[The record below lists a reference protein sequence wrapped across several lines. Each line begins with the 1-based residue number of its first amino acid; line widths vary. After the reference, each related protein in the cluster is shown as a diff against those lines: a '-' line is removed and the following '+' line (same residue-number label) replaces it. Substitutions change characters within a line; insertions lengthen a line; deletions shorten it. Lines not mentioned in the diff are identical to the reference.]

1 MTKTNIYKPTVAE
14 KKLLEVLI
22 NPEHLG
28 KNVTE
33 LCNLANVSRNKYYDA
48 MKKEAFQELIKST
61 TLELVKAKIG
71 DVLNA
76 TYIYSL
82 GEKGHQ
88 DRKLLLTMA
97 GLYADKQETEISGGL
112 NVNNPFADL
121 TTEELRKL
129 ARSEKYD
136 E

>member
-1 MTKTNIYKPTVAE
+1 MTKGDVYRPTPAE
-14 KKLLEVLI
+14 KRLLEVLI
-22 NPEHLG
+22 NPENIG
-28 KNVTE
+28 KSVTK

-48 MKKEAFQELIKST
+48 MKKKPFQELVKDT
-61 TLELVKAKIG
+61 TLELVKGKIG

-82 GEKGHQ
+82 DEKGHQ

-97 GLYADKQETEISGGL
+97 GLYKDKQETEISGGIS
-112 NVNNPFADL
+112 VNNPFADL

-129 ARSEKYD
+129 ARSEKNGS
-136 E
+136 

>member
-48 MKKEAFQELIKST
+48 MKKEAFQELVKST

-112 NVNNPFADL
+112 NVNNPFTEL

-129 ARSEKYD
+129 ARSGKND
-136 E
+136 